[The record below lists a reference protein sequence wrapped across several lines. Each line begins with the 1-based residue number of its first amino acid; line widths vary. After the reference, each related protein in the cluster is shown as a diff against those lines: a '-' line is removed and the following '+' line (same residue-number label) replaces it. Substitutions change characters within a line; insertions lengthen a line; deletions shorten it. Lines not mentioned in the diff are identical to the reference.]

1 MKLTNIVVEN
11 VISSEI
17 LKRINLMDRI
27 HMSHDERLTIQK
39 KDLKQSNH
47 WKPKGFWYSFGT
59 EWVDWVRTEM
69 PEWEKPHLFKI
80 DVDTSRILQLNSTS
94 DIQEFTKK
102 YGNNEEKWTG
112 YIDWVKVS
120 EEYGGVEMPDY
131 SNLWSLR
138 YEYMWLSTWDIS
150 SGCIWDLSLIKD
162 IEKLQ

>member
-17 LKRINLMDRI
+17 LKRINPTDRI

-39 KDLKQSNH
+39 KDLKQGSH
-47 WKPKGFWYSFGT
+47 WKPKGFWYAFGT

-80 DVDTSRILQLNSTS
+80 DIDASRILQLNSTS

-102 YGNNEEKWTG
+102 YGNDEEKWTN
-112 YIDWVKVS
+112 
-120 EEYGGVEMPDY
+120 Y
-131 SNLWSLR
+131 SDWSLSIYIVFR
-138 YEYMWLSTWDIS
+138 V
-150 SGCIWDLSLIKD
+150 LILRICSFRNSK
-162 IEKLQ
+162 EKFFMC